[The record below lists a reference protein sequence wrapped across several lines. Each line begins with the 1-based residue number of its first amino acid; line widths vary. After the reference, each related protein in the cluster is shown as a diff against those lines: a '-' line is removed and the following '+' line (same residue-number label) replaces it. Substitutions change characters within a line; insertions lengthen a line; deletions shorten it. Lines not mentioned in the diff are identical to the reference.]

1 MILLLRENEKERERE
16 RERARERERK
26 VEMREA
32 LIVDSNSGSLNPL
45 SNDLPLEPLLISEPA
60 ECH

>member
-1 MILLLRENEKERERE
+1 MILLPRENEKESESERE
-16 RERARERERK
+16 RGRERK
-26 VEMREA
+26 VEIREA

-45 SNDLPLEPLLISEPA
+45 SNAPPLEPLLISEPA